1 MPVARVKASVWQIQ
15 PEDVAAAG
23 LPGKEAED
31 FVSSLHRALPESP
44 REGAEAAVWQAVVPL
59 LRPEYPHALHQLL
72 YYSVYARWDA
82 ASRGPPPYW
91 FPSL

>member
-1 MPVARVKASVWQIQ
+1 MARVKGSVWEIL

-23 LPGKEAED
+23 LPRKEAET
-31 FVSSLHRALPESP
+31 FVTSLHQALAGNP
-44 REGAEAAVWQAVVPL
+44 REGAEAAVWKAVVPL
-59 LRPEYPHALHQLL
+59 LRPEYPHALHQLV
-72 YYSVYARWDA
+72 YYSVYNHWDA

>member
-1 MPVARVKASVWQIQ
+1 MARVKGSVWEIV

-23 LPGKEAED
+23 LPSKEAQA
-31 FVSSLHRALPESP
+31 FVASLHRAVARKP
-44 REGAEAAVWQAVVPL
+44 REGAEAAIWQAVMPL
-59 LRPEYPHALHQLL
+59 LLPEYPHALHQLV
-72 YYSVYARWDA
+72 YFSVYARWDV